1 MVWVS
6 ENFFQKKCQFRF
18 QKIYSRKKV
27 SVSVKILVSPHSEE
41 YVPSFASKT
50 TILACIL
57 ISGKDQNILTGKQ
70 PQNCVQCAKIAA
82 ELTTDFFI
90 TFDSSRP
97 TKPRK
102 MIPNLSIQQCRL
114 FYNQGSLAGLD
125 IKTRTKFKKLEKKR
139 TILGENN
146 RSIILPRRQAGK

>member
-1 MVWVS
+1 MNGMGFGKFS
-6 ENFFQKKCQFRF
+6 SRKKCQFRF

-82 ELTTDFFI
+82 ELATDFFI

-102 MIPNLSIQQCRL
+102 MIPNLSIQ
-114 FYNQGSLAGLD
+114 
-125 IKTRTKFKKLEKKR
+125 
-139 TILGENN
+139 
-146 RSIILPRRQAGK
+146 